1 MGVIITLFLGNIKAF
16 YKELTAVFKEGRMKL
31 DLVGQERGV
40 KAVPIYYKFG
50 PLRFC

>member
-1 MGVIITLFLGNIKAF
+1 MGRCRYCARTKGVHSNNIKPF

-40 KAVPIYYKFG
+40 KAVPI
-50 PLRFC
+50 